1 MKEEQMEKK
10 NSNEITVKIKCDINV
25 FYDTIEKRGFKNIDH
40 FNLDDTFFISND
52 LDIDSMTT
60 REILSKAVLVR
71 KVTYDYKVVK
81 LITFKKKKFDEK
93 GNILDQQNIECNIL
107 EIDEAKRLLN
117 AMGYKELMRI
127 VENDLV
133 FKKDNVQFAV
143 KDIVDGDKLL
153 EMEMGFNESFST
165 LSQIEEKMKELDIPV
180 YTDNFFVKKAEI
192 ELNKVLNRK

>member
-1 MKEEQMEKK
+1 MEKK
-10 NSNEITVKIKCDINV
+10 NSNEITVKIKCDINE
-25 FYDTIEKRGFKNIDH
+25 FYDTIKKRGFKNIDH

-117 AMGYKELMRI
+117 AMGYKEIMHI

-143 KDIVDGDKLL
+143 KDIVGGDKLL

-192 ELNKVLNRK
+192 ELNKVLNRN

>member
-1 MKEEQMEKK
+1 MEKK
-10 NSNEITVKIKCDINV
+10 NSNEITVKIKCDINE
-25 FYDTIEKRGFKNIDH
+25 FYDTIKKRGFKNIDH

-143 KDIVDGDKLL
+143 KDIVDCRWG
-153 EMEMGFNESFST
+153 
-165 LSQIEEKMKELDIPV
+165 
-180 YTDNFFVKKAEI
+180 
-192 ELNKVLNRK
+192 

>member
-1 MKEEQMEKK
+1 MEKK
-10 NSNEITVKIKCDINV
+10 NSNEITVKIKCDINE
-25 FYDTIEKRGFKNIDH
+25 FYDIIEKRGFKNIDH

-117 AMGYKELMRI
+117 AMGYKEIMRI

-180 YTDNFFVKKAEI
+180 HTDNFFVKKAEI

>member
-1 MKEEQMEKK
+1 MEKK
-10 NSNEITVKIKCDINV
+10 NSNEITVKIKCDLDE
-25 FYDTIEKRGFKNIDH
+25 FYKTIKERGFEEIDH
-40 FNLDDTFFISND
+40 FNLDDTFFIQND
-52 LDIDSMTT
+52 LNLENMTT

-71 KVTYDYKVVK
+71 QVTYDYKIVK
-81 LITFKKKKFDEK
+81 LIVFKKKEFDEN
-93 GNILDQQNIECNIL
+93 GNILDQQNIECNVL
-107 EIDEAKRLLN
+107 DTEEAKRLLK
-117 AMGYKELMRI
+117 AMNYKEIMRI

-192 ELNKVLNRK
+192 ELNKVLNRN

>member
-1 MKEEQMEKK
+1 MEKK
-10 NSNEITVKIKCDINV
+10 NSNEITVKIKCDINE
-25 FYDTIEKRGFKNIDH
+25 FYDIIEKRGFKNIDH

-93 GNILDQQNIECNIL
+93 GNILDQQNVECNIL

-117 AMGYKELMRI
+117 AMGYKEIMRI

-165 LSQIEEKMKELDIPV
+165 LFQIEEKMKELDIPI

>member
-1 MKEEQMEKK
+1 MEKK
-10 NSNEITVKIKCDINV
+10 NSNEITVKIKCDINE

-93 GNILDQQNIECNIL
+93 GNIFDQQNVECNIL

-117 AMGYKELMRI
+117 AMGYKEIMHI

-133 FKKDNVQFAV
+133 FRKDNVQFAV
-143 KDIVDGDKLL
+143 KDVTNGDKLL
-153 EMEMGFNESFST
+153 EMEMGFNESFRYAFSNRRKNKRIRFA
-165 LSQIEEKMKELDIPV
+165 SV
-180 YTDNFFVKKAEI
+180 Y
-192 ELNKVLNRK
+192 R

>member
-1 MKEEQMEKK
+1 MEKK

-117 AMGYKELMRI
+117 AMGYKELMCI

>member
-1 MKEEQMEKK
+1 MEKK
-10 NSNEITVKIKCDINV
+10 NSNEITVKIKCDINE
-25 FYDTIEKRGFKNIDH
+25 FYDTIEKKGFKNIDH

-117 AMGYKELMRI
+117 AMGYKEIMHI

-143 KDIVDGDKLL
+143 KDIVGGDKLL

-192 ELNKVLNRK
+192 ELNKVLNRN

>member
-1 MKEEQMEKK
+1 MEKK
-10 NSNEITVKIKCDINV
+10 NSNEITVKIKCDINE

-117 AMGYKELMRI
+117 AMGYKEIMRI

-143 KDIVDGDKLL
+143 KDIVGGDKLL
-153 EMEMGFNESFST
+153 EMEMGFNDSFST

>member
-1 MKEEQMEKK
+1 MEKK
-10 NSNEITVKIKCDINV
+10 NSNEITVKIKCDINE

-107 EIDEAKRLLN
+107 KIDEAKRLLN
-117 AMGYKELMRI
+117 AMGYKELMCI

>member
-1 MKEEQMEKK
+1 MEKK
-10 NSNEITVKIKCDINV
+10 NSNEITVKIKCDINE
-25 FYDTIEKRGFKNIDH
+25 FYDTIKKRGFKNIDH
-40 FNLDDTFFISND
+40 FNLDDTFFIQND
-52 LDIDSMTT
+52 LNLENMTT

-71 KVTYDYKVVK
+71 QVTYDYKVVK

-93 GNILDQQNIECNIL
+93 GNILDQQNVECNIL

-117 AMGYKELMRI
+117 AMGYKEIMRI

-143 KDIVDGDKLL
+143 KDIVGGDKLL

-192 ELNKVLNRK
+192 ELNKVLNRN

>member
-1 MKEEQMEKK
+1 MEKK
-10 NSNEITVKIKCDINV
+10 NSNEITVKIKCDINE

-117 AMGYKELMRI
+117 AMGYKEIMRI

-143 KDIVDGDKLL
+143 KDIVGGDKLL

>member
-1 MKEEQMEKK
+1 MEKK
-10 NSNEITVKIKCDINV
+10 NSNEITVKIKCDINE

-165 LSQIEEKMKELDIPV
+165 LSQIEEKMKELDIPIC
-180 YTDNFFVKKAEI
+180 TDNFFVKKAEI

>member
-1 MKEEQMEKK
+1 MEKK
-10 NSNEITVKIKCDINV
+10 NSNEITVKIKCDLDE
-25 FYDTIEKRGFKNIDH
+25 FYKTIKERGFEEIDH
-40 FNLDDTFFISND
+40 FNLDDTFFIQND
-52 LDIDSMTT
+52 LNLENMTT

-117 AMGYKELMRI
+117 AMGYKEIMRI

>member
-1 MKEEQMEKK
+1 MEKK
-10 NSNEITVKIKCDINV
+10 NSNEITVKIKCDINE

-117 AMGYKELMRI
+117 AMGYKEIMHI

-143 KDIVDGDKLL
+143 KDIVGGDKLL

>member
-1 MKEEQMEKK
+1 MEKK
-10 NSNEITVKIKCDINV
+10 NSNEITVKIKCDINE
-25 FYDTIEKRGFKNIDH
+25 FYDIIEKRGFKNIDH

-93 GNILDQQNIECNIL
+93 GNILDQQNVECNIL

-117 AMGYKELMRI
+117 AMGYKEIMRI

-143 KDIVDGDKLL
+143 KDIVGGDKLL

-192 ELNKVLNRK
+192 ELNKVLNRN

>member
-1 MKEEQMEKK
+1 MEKK
-10 NSNEITVKIKCDINV
+10 NSNEITVKIKCDLDE
-25 FYDTIEKRGFKNIDH
+25 FYKTIKERGFKNIDH

-52 LDIDSMTT
+52 LDIDFMTT

-117 AMGYKELMRI
+117 AMGYKEIMRI

-153 EMEMGFNESFST
+153 EMEMGFNESFRYAFSNRR
-165 LSQIEEKMKELDIPV
+165 K
-180 YTDNFFVKKAEI
+180 
-192 ELNKVLNRK
+192 NKRIKFASIYR